1 MKLAVISDIHAN
13 DVALRAALHD
23 AVQCGVD
30 VCASLGDI
38 VGYGPSPVKSV
49 HLAHDSFTVSVL
61 GNHDAAVCGLRGI
74 SDFSDYAAEA
84 VRVQR
89 RQLGVVERTY
99 LKLLPLVWN
108 EGDVAMTH
116 GDFTAPGEFRY
127 IDDER
132 AAAANFAARP
142 ERIMFVGH
150 THQPCVWMLDE
161 MGLVTM
167 LPAADFKLLPN
178 RRYIINPG
186 TVGYPRGGVYVCSTY
201 VIYDDEASAVYF
213 RKVPFDMNAYSSALR
228 TVGCR
233 AESESQSRRARSAVL
248 KKVMAVLG
256 VVVLGLL
263 ALLFHGKPHDKMA
276 EGASERKYVEVVTTN
291 RVIQVVDK
299 VTITN
304 YVIEVWAN
312 GVLKSSR
319 TLDKPPHGVV
329 AVSDSVLAPFHPI
342 YCVIDLSSGPDASS
356 YPVTYMSEAPSSWF
370 NVDEYKTTKLVLR
383 LIRPGSFKMCG
394 RYYVTL
400 TKPFFC
406 GVFEVTQ
413 RQYYLVMGS
422 NPSKH
427 RGDKRPVQNVSYNMI
442 RGLKNGAKWPESH
455 AVDAMLFLGRLRART
470 GLEFDLPTEAQW
482 EYACRAGAN
491 SLFNNGGSSGDDL
504 KKLGRYSGNTSDGK
518 GGFPSYQTTVGSYE
532 PNAWGL
538 YDMHGNVFEWCLD
551 WHGDLRIGVV
561 DPFGPSTGRNRAIR
575 GGSCFRNEI
584 DCRMNC
590 RQSCNPSSDA
600 DEWGFRLFR
609 TVSNG
614 EAASIMAMP
623 LAKPSPPPADANAT
637 PPTAKDLAP
646 EYNLPYRIIDSL
658 MSLKYG
664 GAFGG
669 DEVRIMKNP
678 NGTYDIVHLFT
689 EPSKTKTFVVPKGNR
704 IEPRSGRFLL
714 VAGGGASLAFYNCD
728 GGAGGVVEG
737 NGVTLAEGTSYVCVG
752 NGGLANSVSNN
763 GDDSILTLCGKTYV
777 AIGGGGGGGYSGG
790 SGGTGGGLSGVSL
803 QPVSPSGGV
812 GKEGSSGVKTD
823 ISGEEKTYA
832 LSGAYA
838 RRLRLGCEQNSGSG
852 KGDGRRFRVA
862 GGSGIAIIRY
872 TIRLPIGKFTPGV
885 AVATFPQPDAKVRSA
900 VVNGITWRY
909 FVENGTAVIGCH
921 GEGSLDFPDLW
932 LPAVDPNSLEGVVQI
947 PDRIAGMRV
956 AKIGKGAFQGCWKVT
971 KFIVHEGVT
980 LCGARAFA
988 RCGRLESVVY
998 PRTLKSLGEGQVF
1011 RSQNV
1016 KRLCFQSPPPAS
1028 ITGRCPFK
1036 GCEILV
1042 KASIVVSTPFVRQWR
1057 MDDGCL
1063 PHGLCKDGCHK
1074 ITCLSGPSTKDMELS
1089 NRTFAGFIGKDVSWK
1104 SIFSDGLE
1112 AAKEHIVTEVEDVWR
1127 NYDSYSPKRKLSLP
1141 SVYVP
1146 LYGIPSYTVKVYVS
1160 TMFFKA
1166 HEPVYFKYMIDDTAM
1181 VMIDNEIVVWLSQ
1194 DYLNSHSVK
1203 GPVSIDRDN
1212 WHVNFHSAKEP
1223 VSFDRDGW
1231 HRIAIIAANGGQIG
1245 GATYHNAGQH
1255 ARARSMLGGVYYS
1268 RGNDKNWRMFE
1279 VTPDGKEFRV
1289 GPEDARRA
1297 IADIERA
1304 KQK

>member
-1 MKLAVISDIHAN
+1 MRLAVISDIHAN

-23 AVQCGVD
+23 AAQCGVD

-38 VGYGPSPVKSV
+38 VGYGPSPVESV

-89 RQLGVVERTY
+89 RQLGVVEKTY

-142 ERIMFVGH
+142 ERMMFVGH

-161 MGLVTM
+161 MGLVTR

-186 TVGYPRGGVYVCSTY
+186 TVGYPRGGADVCSTY

-213 RKVPFDMNAYSSALR
+213 RKLPFDLNAYSSALR
-228 TVGCR
+228 TAGR
-233 AESESQSRRARSAVL
+233 SFETESTPRRASSAVA
-248 KKVMAVLG
+248 KTVMAILG
-256 VVVLGLL
+256 VAALGLL
-263 ALLFHGKPHDKMA
+263 AFLFQGKAHDKRA
-276 EGASERKYVEVVTTN
+276 EGATERKYIEVVTTN

-319 TLDKPPHGVV
+319 TLDKPPDGVV
-329 AVSDSVLAPFHPI
+329 ALSDSVLAPFHPI
-342 YCVIDLSSGPDASS
+342 YCVIDLSPGPNASS

-370 NVDEYKTTKLVLR
+370 NVDEYKTTKLALR

-406 GVFEVTQ
+406 GIFEVTQ

-422 NPSKH
+422 NQSEHK
-427 RGDKRPVQNVSYNMI
+427 GDKRPVQNVSYNMI
-442 RGLKNGAKWPESH
+442 RGLENGAKWPESH
-455 AVDAMLFLGRLRART
+455 AVDATLFLGRLRART
-470 GLEFDLPTEAQW
+470 GLDFDLPTEAQW

-491 SLFNNGGSSGDDL
+491 SLFNNGGSSDNDL

-518 GGFPSYQTTVGSYE
+518 GGFPSYHTTVGSYE

-551 WHGDLRIGVV
+551 WHGGLKSGGV
-561 DPFGPSTGRNRAIR
+561 DPFGPSTGRNRAMR
-575 GGSCFRNEI
+575 GGCYSRVEI
-584 DCRMNC
+584 DCRINC
-590 RQSCNPSSDA
+590 RKFFNPSSDGG
-600 DEWGFRLFR
+600 EWGFRLFR

-623 LAKPSPPPADANAT
+623 LAKPSPPPTNANAV
-637 PPTAKDLAP
+637 PPTAKDLEP

-658 MSLKYG
+658 MALKCG

-669 DEVRIMKNP
+669 DDVRIMKNP

-714 VAGGGASLAFYNCD
+714 VAGGGANLGFNGGD

-737 NGVTLAEGTSYVCVG
+737 NGVTLEEGTSYAYVG
-752 NGGLANSVSNN
+752 DGGLANKMSNN
-763 GDDSILTLCGKTYV
+763 GDDSILTLCGKTHV

-790 SGGTGGGLSGVSL
+790 SGGTGGGLSGVPL
-803 QPVSPSGGV
+803 QPMSPSGGV
-812 GKEGSSGVKTD
+812 GEVGSRNSGVKTD

-832 LSGAYA
+832 VGGAYA
-838 RRLRLGCEQNSGSG
+838 RKHRLVCDQNSGYG
-852 KGDGRRFRVA
+852 EYREKRGRWPIA
-862 GGSGIAIIRY
+862 GGRGIAIIRY
-872 TIRLPIGKFTPGV
+872 TVRLPNGKFTPG
-885 AVATFPQPDAKVRSA
+885 AAIATFLQPDAKVRSA
-900 VVNGITWRY
+900 VVNGTTWRY

-921 GEGSLDFPDLW
+921 GEGSVDFPDLW

-956 AKIGKGAFQGCWKVT
+956 AKIGKGAFQGCGKVT
-971 KFIVHEGVT
+971 KFIVPEGVT
-980 LCGARAFA
+980 HCGARAFA
-988 RCGRLESVVY
+988 RCGRLELIVY
-998 PRTLKSLGEGQVF
+998 PRTLKFLGEGQVF

-1016 KRLCFQSPPPAS
+1016 KRLYFQSPPPDS
-1028 ITGRCPFK
+1028 VTGRCPFK
-1036 GCEILV
+1036 GCGRLV
-1042 KASIVVSTPFVRQWR
+1042 KAAIVVSVPFVRQWR

-1063 PHGLCKDGCHK
+1063 PDGLCKDGCHK
-1074 ITCLSGPSTKDMELS
+1074 IACLSWPSTKDKELA

-1104 SIFSDGLE
+1104 SVFSGGLE
-1112 AAKEHIVTEVEDVWR
+1112 AAKERIASEVEDVWR
-1127 NYDSYSPKRKLSLP
+1127 NYDSYSSKRKLSLP

-1166 HEPVYFKYMIDDTAM
+1166 HEPVYFKYMIDDKAM
-1181 VMIDNEIVVWLSQ
+1181 VMIDNDIVLGLSA
-1194 DYLNSHSVK
+1194 S
-1203 GPVSIDRDN
+1203 GGI
-1212 WHVNFHSAKEP
+1212 WHFESGKKP
-1223 VSFDRDGW
+1223 VSFDRGGW
-1231 HRIAIIAANGGQIG
+1231 HRIAIIAANGGGLG
-1245 GATYHNAGQH
+1245 GATCHGGGPQ
-1255 ARARSMLGGVYYS
+1255 ARVKSMLGGVYYS

-1279 VTPDGKEFRV
+1279 ATPDGKEFRV